1 LSNIPSDL
9 RYTKS
14 HEWVRAGTGATPGG
28 ALEVDVGISDHAQSA
43 LGDLVFVEVPEV
55 GRPLSAGEACAV
67 VESVKAASDV
77 YSPVSGKVI
86 ANNPKL
92 AAQPELLNQ
101 DPYAAGWLF
110 RVQTS
115 APLDDALL
123 MSAADY
129 ANYLADEAK

>member
-14 HEWVRAGTGATPGG
+14 HEWVRSSENGSV
-28 ALEVDVGISDHAQSA
+28 EIGISEHAQGA

-55 GRPLSAGEACAV
+55 GREVKAGEACAV

-77 YSPVSGKVI
+77 YSPVSGKVT
-86 ANNPKL
+86 ASNSAL
-92 AAQPELLNQ
+92 ASQPELLNQ
-101 DPYAAGWLF
+101 DPYGSGWMF
-110 RVQTS
+110 RVQTAS
-115 APLDDALL
+115 AVDAAAL

-129 ANYLADEAK
+129 ATYLADEAH